1 MKKKKVFVIILS
13 TILTLLLIMI
23 FYILFFKNKNIENPN
38 NKIENPIYNNTE
50 NLVLELENDYG
61 YTEKEINAGINVKV
75 EGIEYCYYEGDCFKN
90 IFLACQPGSYIHFL
104 DETSPYNFMV
114 MSKYENNCMLLIQD
128 LKNTG
133 SENINCQIPLTEM
146 TEDTLNKFLSLNQEN
161 LDKYCK

>member
-1 MKKKKVFVIILS
+1 MENKKKFIIILS
-13 TILTLLLIMI
+13 SILITLTIIVL
-23 FYILFFKNKNIENPN
+23 YILFFRDQNILNPD
-38 NKIENPIYNNTE
+38 NKIKNPINNE
-50 NLVLELENDYG
+50 GNLVLELENNYG
-61 YTEKEINAGINVKV
+61 YTEKEINAGINVKID
-75 EGIEYCYYEGDCFKN
+75 GTEYCYYEEDCFKN
-90 IFLACQPGSYIHFL
+90 IFLACKSGNYIHFL
-104 DETSPYNFMV
+104 DETSPYNFQI